1 MVAVKIPIME
11 RDYLVLEAAA
21 ETRHEFVGGE
31 ILAMAGSEYAHN
43 LICHNLHV
51 ELGKALGDRRC
62 SVLGADQ
69 RVKVESRKEYL
80 YPDVTVSCLEPKLV
94 PPGPPAEGPKGCP
107 WPASLVNPQV
117 IIEVL
122 SPSTERY
129 DRVDKWF
136 TYQQIPTLTDYV
148 MVASDRMLV
157 EHQQRGPGDSWI
169 YRKLSRDDVL
179 SLSNG
184 VTLPVLALYRMVPEL
199 EV

>member
-1 MVAVKIPIME
+1 ME

-43 LICHNLHV
+43 LICSNFV
-51 ELGKALGDRRC
+51 FELRQALGDRRC

-69 RVKVESRKEYL
+69 RVKVESRREYL

-94 PPGPPAEGPKGCP
+94 PPR
-107 WPASLVNPQV
+107 PASLVNPQV